1 MIFSNSRTINKNK
14 KTKDMVF
21 IVPYNKPPD
30 KEVQKPIQN
39 VKTIV
44 NNEINN
50 TGKIKQWGPY
60 IWYMLHG
67 LAEKIKLSSY
77 DILRSELLEHIYN
90 ICLNLPCPSCS
101 LHSKEYL
108 QKIDF
113 KKLKTKDELK
123 MMLLDFHNNVNRR
136 LNKPVFTYQ
145 QLIDK
150 YKTANLNKIIN
161 NFFIFFENK
170 HKTVNMLANDM
181 YTQRVS
187 NKIRHWLS
195 DNYHH
200 FE

>member
-14 KTKDMVF
+14 TTKDMVF
-21 IVPYNKPPD
+21 VVPYNNPPVN
-30 KEVQKPIQN
+30 KSNKPIQSTN
-39 VKTIV
+39 TIPQPV
-44 NNEINN
+44 NN
-50 TGKIKQWGPY
+50 TGRVKSWGPY

-67 LAEKIKLSSY
+67 LAEKIKPESY
-77 DILRSELLEHIYN
+77 GLLKQQLLEHIYN

-101 LHSKEYL
+101 SHSKQYL
-108 QKIDF
+108 QKVDF
-113 KKLKTKDELK
+113 KRLNSKEDLRL
-123 MMLLDFHNNVNRR
+123 MLLDFHNNVNVR
-136 LNKPVFTYQ
+136 LNKPTFSYQ

-161 NFFIFFENK
+161 NFFIFFEDK
-170 HKTVNMLANDM
+170 HKTVNMLSNDM

-187 NKIRHWLS
+187 NKIRIWLT

>member
-14 KTKDMVF
+14 IAKEMVF
-21 IVPYNKPPD
+21 VVPYKQPPVR
-30 KEVQKPIQN
+30 ELQKPVANTQN
-39 VKTIV
+39 TSQVV
-44 NNEINN
+44 NN
-50 TGKIKQWGPY
+50 TGKIKSWGPH

-67 LAEKIKLSSY
+67 LSEKIKPESY
-77 DILRSELLEHIYN
+77 GLLRHELLEHIYN

-101 LHSKEYL
+101 SHSKEYL
-108 QKIDF
+108 HKVDF
-113 KKLKTKDELK
+113 KKLNNKDDLRL
-123 MMLLDFHNNVNRR
+123 MLLDFHNNVNAR
-136 LNKPVFTYQ
+136 LNKPIFSYQ

-161 NFFIFFENK
+161 NFFIFFEDK
-170 HKTVNMLANDM
+170 HKTVNMLSNDM

-195 DNYHH
+195 ENYHH